1 MVTAAE
7 RETDT
12 SQMGAGCV
20 TDTERETGNVKQTW
34 LTITGL
40 TINGTKCNGNRN
52 NIKRHRQTG
61 VISSISADRM
71 FRQTALSGG
80 NNNGMVQQFFT

>member
-1 MVTAAE
+1 MVIAAE

-20 TDTERETGNVKQTW
+20 TDTERETDNLKQTW
-34 LTITGL
+34 LTI
-40 TINGTKCNGNRN
+40 NGAKCNGNRITPN
-52 NIKRHRQTG
+52 MHRQTG
-61 VISSISADRM
+61 VISSISADHTN
-71 FRQTALSGG
+71 RQTALSGG